1 MSGEQGP
8 TQDASVDPPGGRGDE
23 SDQTAPQLSLAA
35 IPAGVNSQIGP
46 YRLLGLLGEGG
57 FAHVYLAE
65 QKVPFHRRV
74 ALKILKVGMDT
85 RQVIA
90 RFEAERQA
98 LAVMDHPNIA
108 RVFDAGATDS
118 GRPYFVMEVVRG
130 EQITRYCDRQKL
142 GIEERLGLFVQVCQA
157 VQHAHQKGIIHRDL
171 KPSNVLVTLADNR
184 PVPKVIDFG
193 VAKATAQPLTDRTVF
208 TEQGQLIG
216 TPEYMSP
223 EQAEMTG
230 SDIDT
235 RSDVYSLGVLLY
247 ELLTGVLPFD
257 ARRLR
262 RAALT
267 EVQRIIRETDPPR
280 PSTRLS
286 SLGDDS
292 QAFALR
298 RATEPRTLYR
308 GLRGDL
314 DCIVMKALEKDRSRR
329 YSTPLAMAEDV
340 QRHLSHQP
348 ILARPAGLGLV
359 TMKFYRRHR
368 AAVAG
373 AAAVLAAAMIGLGF
387 WVHQMGATLEAK
399 AHQAEAKAAA
409 LEAQRQTQELQR
421 QRQEQWLP
429 VCDFDFTKDTQL
441 DPRWEACWCSDETYA
456 GRTVVP
462 KPDAVNFQ
470 RGGLVLEGMTRG
482 VAILR
487 WREAVGEDLRIEATI
502 ANESFIRINVCGDTL
517 RGYRLVLVFD
527 KVSEQRGVNLETI
540 DQVQWEVFQRGFRP
554 VSDAREHKVIF
565 QKTGQWVRAWVDGVK
580 QIEYFDPVPF
590 TGPDHRTFA
599 LSSMGT
605 SARVFRFAAWRR
617 RSPEV
622 VSVLDAGR
630 DLLRQ
635 RQFAQA
641 EAFFHEAAEMHSDS
655 LIGIEARY
663 LEGVALLSRDRA
675 SAALAA
681 LRQVTARCEELLG
694 PRGDGTHQDAVRA
707 IAVAALTQKA
717 KLLEKSGDLGQSAA
731 AALRAAELDPSPM
744 SKELFAT
751 IGCKLLRAEVPSLSP
766 STQTPDPMIGR
777 AACLKALVDM
787 PVRELNLRSCRIE
800 TLSALKGIRAKEL
813 NVGNNRL
820 KDLSALKGTALVKL
834 VLGGNQITDLGPLAG
849 IPLEW
854 LDCRYNNIEDLN
866 PLKGMPLKRLDC
878 PYNNIENLNS
888 LKGMPLKW
896 LDCGYNRIKDLAPL
910 GGSQLVQLDVSD
922 NPIVSLSPLK
932 GLPLTILFLRNCG
945 PQDLSALKGMK
956 LLDLDIS
963 GCRGADLRFLRD
975 MPLRSLKISDNGIDD
990 LSALKDLRLDN
1001 LTCRANK
1008 IKDLSPLAKSPLSIL
1023 LCSWNRIEDLSPL
1036 RGKPISELECGR
1048 NPIRDF
1054 SVLRELPLKFLSV
1067 QGCRQFNMEAAK
1079 GLKLEKFDFS
1089 DCGVSDLSALKDMP
1103 LREVTCADNNIQD
1116 LSPLDGKSLTDLDC
1130 GWNQVS
1136 VLPALA
1142 GNIDWIDAQDNRISD
1157 LSPLKGKSVRGLALR
1172 RNRIT
1177 DLSPLA
1183 DVTAKFLDC
1192 PENQI
1197 SDLSPLKGKS
1207 FRGLWLG
1214 RNRITDLSPLAGVT
1228 AESLNVAENQIA
1240 DLSPLATAKVRSL
1253 DLARNRIKSLAP
1265 LKGKSLEFLEVG
1277 YNQVTDLSPLRGMG
1291 LKSLGCAHNPVGDL
1305 SPLEGMPLE
1314 LLDVRGIPLT
1324 PANVETIASL
1334 PALRYVG
1341 VDLTDSGCLALLEK
1355 LGKTQCK
1362 AVNSH
1367 AIRYIASLAAEMSAA
1382 LKGGPGNLKS
1392 KARRAGDFLYLAI
1405 PWTMNQDDA
1414 AAFCRRQGGYLA
1426 CPSTQKKMD
1435 ELKGYLLTV
1444 ADQWDYH
1451 LGGFADAKDRQWRW
1465 ACGDPWSDDLCRQ
1478 SGFGWDMYRLADGP
1492 TWVTTYR
1499 AQRTSMLRDMD
1510 TFAFVP
1516 LREQAEKCFII
1527 EWKAEGAASAP
1538 ATKASE

>member
-8 TQDASVDPPGGRGDE
+8 TQDASVDPPGGRGAE
-23 SDQTAPQLSLAA
+23 SQQTAAQLSLAA

-118 GRPYFVMEVVRG
+118 GRPYFVMEVVHG

-262 RAALT
+262 RAALG

-292 QAFALR
+292 QAFASR

-329 YSTPLAMAEDV
+329 YSTPVAMAEDV

-368 AAVAG
+368 PAVAG

-399 AHQAEAKAAA
+399 ARQAEAKAAA

-429 VCDFDFTKDTQL
+429 VCDFDFTKGAPL
-441 DPRWEACWCSDETYA
+441 DARWEACYCQNEMYSE
-456 GRTVVP
+456 RTAVP
-462 KPDAVNFQ
+462 KPEIVIFQ
-470 RGGLVLEGMTRG
+470 GGGLVLKDIARG
-482 VAILR
+482 TAVLR
-487 WREAVGEDLRIEATI
+487 WRQAVAEDLRIEATV
-502 ANESFIRINVCGDTL
+502 ANENSLRINVCGDTL
-517 RGYRLVLVFD
+517 RGYRLLLVFD
-527 KVSEQRGVNLETI
+527 RTVQQCGASLETV
-540 DQVQWEVFQRGFRP
+540 DPVQWQVLQTGFAPLSEVK
-554 VSDAREHKVIF
+554 EHKVIF

-599 LSSMGT
+599 LGSYAR

-622 VSVLDAGR
+622 VSVLDVGK
-630 DLLRQ
+630 DLLR
-635 RQFAQA
+635 RKQFAEA
-641 EAFFHEAAEMHSDS
+641 EAFFHDAAEMHSDS
-655 LIGIEARY
+655 LIGIEAQY
-663 LEGVALLSRDRA
+663 LEGVTLLSRDQGP
-675 SAALAA
+675 AALAA
-681 LRQVTARCEELLG
+681 LRQVAAKCEELLRAG
-694 PRGDGTHQDAVRA
+694 GDGNRQDILR
-707 IAVAALTQKA
+707 AVAVGALTQKA
-717 KLLEKSGDLGQSAA
+717 KILENSGDLCPSAA
-731 AALRAAELDPSPM
+731 AAFRAAELDPSPM
-744 SKELFAT
+744 SKVLFAR
-751 IGCKLLRAEVPSLSP
+751 IGCNMLRAQVPSSSP
-766 STQTPDPMIGR
+766 STRSPDPMIGR
-777 AACLKALVDM
+777 EACLKALVGM
-787 PVRELNLRSCRIE
+787 PVPGLDLQSCRIDD
-800 TLSALKGIRAKEL
+800 LSTLKGIRAKNL
-813 NVGNNRL
+813 NVDRNRIR
-820 KDLSALKGTALVKL
+820 DLSPLKGKALVKL
-834 VLGGNQITDLGPLAG
+834 EFGDNEVTDLGPLAG
-849 IPLEW
+849 MPLEW
-854 LDCRYNNIEDLN
+854 MDCTSNSIEDLT
-866 PLKGMPLKRLDC
+866 PLKGMPLKRLECLRNRVKDLS
-878 PYNNIENLNS
+878 PLS
-888 LKGMPLKW
+888 GMPLE
-896 LDCGYNRIKDLAPL
+896 RL
-910 GGSQLVQLDVSD
+910 GVGC
-922 NPIVSLSPLK
+922 NPIVSLSPLR
-932 GLPLTILFLRNCG
+932 GLPLTNLSIWRCG
-945 PQDLSALKGMK
+945 PQDLSPLEGMK
-956 LLDLDIS
+956 LSDLEIS
-963 GCRGADLRFLRD
+963 GCQLADLKALRT
-975 MPLRSLKISDNGIDD
+975 MPLRVLHISDCGIND
-990 LSALKDLRLDN
+990 LSAIKDLRLNALFCDIN
-1001 LTCRANK
+1001 R
-1008 IKDLSPLAKSPLSIL
+1008 IRDLSPLANSPLSTL
-1023 LCSWNRIEDLSPL
+1023 HCAWNQIEDLSPL
-1036 RGKPISELECGR
+1036 RGKAISELDCDR

-1054 SVLRELPLKFLSV
+1054 SLLREMPLNALNV
-1067 QGCRQFNMEAAK
+1067 QGCRWFTVEAAK
-1079 GLKLEKFDFS
+1079 GLKLSLFNCS
-1089 DCGVSDLSALKDMP
+1089 DCGVSDLSALKEMP
-1103 LREVTCADNNIQD
+1103 IRRLACVHNNIRD
-1116 LSPLDGKSLTDLDC
+1116 LSPLDGKSLEVLDC
-1130 GWNQVS
+1130 EGNQVS

-1142 GNIDWIDAQDNRISD
+1142 GNVNLIDATDNQISD
-1157 LSPLKGKSVRGLALR
+1157 LSPLRGKTIGQLGLR
-1172 RNRIT
+1172 QNRIT

-1183 DVTAKFLDC
+1183 EVRVEFLDC
-1192 PENQI
+1192 SENQI
-1197 SDLSPLKGKS
+1197 VDLAPLKGKT
-1207 FRGLWLG
+1207 FTRVYLG
-1214 RNRITDLSPLAGVT
+1214 RNRITDLSPLADLT
-1228 AESLNVAENQIA
+1228 AEHLDCSENQIA
-1240 DLSPLATAKVRSL
+1240 DLSPLATSKVGSL
-1253 DLARNRIKSLAP
+1253 DLARNRITSLAP

-1291 LKSLGCAHNPVGDL
+1291 LKSLLCEHNPIGDL
-1305 SPLEGMPLE
+1305 SPLQGMPLE

-1334 PALRYVG
+1334 PALRDVT
-1341 VDLTDSGCLALLEK
+1341 VDLTDPGCPSLMEK
-1355 LGKTQCK
+1355 LGKTRRK
-1362 AVNSH
+1362 TLNGH
-1367 AIRYIASLAAEMSAA
+1367 AITYVASLAADVSAA
-1382 LKGGPGNLKS
+1382 LERRPADLRR
-1392 KARRAGDFLYLAI
+1392 KATRAGDYLYLAI
-1405 PWTMNQDDA
+1405 PWAMNQDDA

-1435 ELKGYLLTV
+1435 ELRGYLLTV
-1444 ADQWDYH
+1444 ADQWDFH
-1451 LGGFADAKDRQWRW
+1451 IGGFADAKDRQWRW
-1465 ACGDPWSDDLCRQ
+1465 ACGDAWSDELSRK
-1478 SGFGWDMYRLADGP
+1478 SSFGWGMYRLADGP
-1492 TWVTTYR
+1492 TWLTTSR
-1499 AQRTSMLRDMD
+1499 AQRGIMPTDRDK
-1510 TFAFVP
+1510 FVFVS
-1516 LREQAEKCFII
+1516 LREPAERSFII
-1527 EWKAEGAASAP
+1527 EWKAEGAAP
-1538 ATKASE
+1538 ATRAKASE